1 LKILSFKR
9 FKKLLML
16 KLQQLTRS
24 LLTLTLF
31 SVICLWTI
39 GLGWG
44 MASALEK
51 SSQSASTSLIS
62 AQATPPKSTA
72 PKPQSKPTPKKSPT
86 PKPSPSGASQKPKPS
101 PQPSASPS
109 PKTSPSSSPSAQ
121 SSPSETKFIYSPAAI
136 APNQPM
142 SVDPVPTRYEPGFQA
157 YLETCASC
165 HIAIPPEALPTES
178 WREILRKPDNHFG
191 VVIPNY
197 NRLTQLLIWD
207 YMSNFSRPLP
217 PDSPLPLYVEKS
229 RYFKALHPRVTMPPD
244 MTSKSCVTCHP
255 NVANFNFRTLT
266 PEWNDAP

>member
-1 LKILSFKR
+1 
-9 FKKLLML
+9 ML

-24 LLTLTLF
+24 LLTLILF
-31 SVICLWTI
+31 SVVCFWTI

-51 SSQSASTSLIS
+51 SSHSSSTSLIS
-62 AQATPPKSTA
+62 AQATPPKSTT
-72 PKPQSKPTPKKSPT
+72 PKPTPKTSPT
-86 PKPSPSGASQKPKPS
+86 PKPTPSDASK
-101 PQPSASPS
+101 
-109 PKTSPSSSPSAQ
+109 
-121 SSPSETKFIYSPAAI
+121 SPSETKFIYSPPAI

-165 HIAIPPEALPTES
+165 HIAVPPEVLPTES

-207 YMSNFSRPLP
+207 YLSNFSRPLP

-255 NVANFNFRTLT
+255 NVKNFNFRTLT
-266 PEWNDAP
+266 PEWDDAP

>member
-1 LKILSFKR
+1 
-9 FKKLLML
+9 ML

-24 LLTLTLF
+24 LLTLILF
-31 SVICLWTI
+31 SVVCFWTI

-44 MASALEK
+44 MASALE
-51 SSQSASTSLIS
+51 QSGNSPSTSLVS
-62 AQATPPKSTA
+62 AQATPPKLTT
-72 PKPQSKPTPKKSPT
+72 PKPTPKTSPT
-86 PKPSPSGASQKPKPS
+86 PKPTPSDASK
-101 PQPSASPS
+101 
-109 PKTSPSSSPSAQ
+109 
-121 SSPSETKFIYSPAAI
+121 SPSETKFLYDPPAI

-165 HIAIPPEALPTES
+165 HIAVPPEVLPTES

-207 YMSNFSRPLP
+207 YLSNFSRPLP

-255 NVANFNFRTLT
+255 NVKNFNFRTLT
-266 PEWNDAP
+266 PEWDDAP

>member
-1 LKILSFKR
+1 
-9 FKKLLML
+9 ML
-16 KLQQLTRS
+16 KLKQLTRS
-24 LLTLTLF
+24 LLTLILF
-31 SVICLWTI
+31 SVVCFWTI

-51 SSQSASTSLIS
+51 SSHSSSTSLIS
-62 AQATPPKSTA
+62 AQATPPKST
-72 PKPQSKPTPKKSPT
+72 TP
-86 PKPSPSGASQKPKPS
+86 
-101 PQPSASPS
+101 
-109 PKTSPSSSPSAQ
+109 SPSSSPSPQ
-121 SSPSETKFIYSPAAI
+121 SSPSPKKNQSPQPSPSETKFLYNPPAI

-157 YLETCASC
+157 YMETCASC
-165 HIAIPPEALPTES
+165 HIAVPPEVLPTES

-207 YMSNFSRPLP
+207 YLSNFSRPLP

-244 MTSKSCVTCHP
+244 MTSKTCVTCHP
-255 NVANFNFRTLT
+255 NVKNFNFRTLT
-266 PEWNDAP
+266 PEWDDAP

>member
-1 LKILSFKR
+1 
-9 FKKLLML
+9 ML

-24 LLTLTLF
+24 LLTLILF

-62 AQATPPKSTA
+62 AQATPPKSTT
-72 PKPQSKPTPKKSPT
+72 PKPQSKPSPKKSPT
-86 PKPSPSGASQKPKPS
+86 PKPSPSGASKKTQPSPKPS
-101 PQPSASPS
+101 ASSS
-109 PKTSPSSSPSAQ
+109 PKLSPSPSSSPS
-121 SSPSETKFIYSPAAI
+121 SSTSPSKTKFIYNAPAI

-165 HIAIPPEALPTES
+165 HIAVPPEVLPTES

-207 YMSNFSRPLP
+207 YLSNFSRPLP

-255 NVANFNFRTLT
+255 NVKNFNFRTLT

>member
-1 LKILSFKR
+1 
-9 FKKLLML
+9 ML

-44 MASALEK
+44 MASALEN

-62 AQATPPKSTA
+62 AQATPPKSTT

-109 PKTSPSSSPSAQ
+109 PKTSSQPSPSSSPSAQ

>member
-1 LKILSFKR
+1 
-9 FKKLLML
+9 ML

-62 AQATPPKSTA
+62 AQATPPKST
-72 PKPQSKPTPKKSPT
+72 TP
-86 PKPSPSGASQKPKPS
+86 
-101 PQPSASPS
+101 
-109 PKTSPSSSPSAQ
+109 SPSSSPSQ
-121 SSPSETKFIYSPAAI
+121 STPISPSETKFIYSPAAI

>member
-1 LKILSFKR
+1 
-9 FKKLLML
+9 ML

-31 SVICLWTI
+31 LVICLWTI

-62 AQATPPKSTA
+62 AQATPSKST
-72 PKPQSKPTPKKSPT
+72 TP
-86 PKPSPSGASQKPKPS
+86 
-101 PQPSASPS
+101 
-109 PKTSPSSSPSAQ
+109 SPSSSPSQ
-121 SSPSETKFIYSPAAI
+121 SSPSETKFIYSPVAI

-207 YMSNFSRPLP
+207 YMSTFSRPLP

-229 RYFKALHPRVTMPPD
+229 RYFKALHPRTTMPPD
-244 MTSKSCVTCHP
+244 MTSKTCVTCHP

-266 PEWNDAP
+266 PEWDDAP

>member
-1 LKILSFKR
+1 
-9 FKKLLML
+9 ML

-62 AQATPPKSTA
+62 AQATPPKSTT
-72 PKPQSKPTPKKSPT
+72 S
-86 PKPSPSGASQKPKPS
+86 
-101 PQPSASPS
+101 
-109 PKTSPSSSPSAQ
+109 SPSSSPSQ
-121 SSPSETKFIYSPAAI
+121 FPQISPSETKFLYTPAAI

-142 SVDPVPTRYEPGFQA
+142 SVDPVPTRYQLGFQA

-165 HIAIPPEALPTES
+165 HIAVPPEVLPTES